1 MLEYYPP
8 KNICEN
14 NQFIL
19 FCFQA
24 NKIWRPAKR
33 LDLSKA
39 NDVLANKTKTVVESI
54 LIVWNT
60 EKNIYILLCHC
71 YKKRIK
77 TCRGWREYVFCV
89 PHLFTPPL
97 LRKFQKEVYREY
109 LMKISTHKTDEKY
122 LHKKGTTTTMFSY
135 LKADVWLYDK
145 DYNNDPIDYGGVWW
159 WYWCCVGWS
168 ILMVWGE
175 GSDMGISQETALYQS
190 W

>member
-24 NKIWRPAKR
+24 NKIWRLAKR

-89 PHLFTPPL
+89 PHLFTPPPL
-97 LRKFQKEVYREY
+97 EKVSKGSLSWILDENIHSQNRWKILAQKWDNNHNV
-109 LMKISTHKTDEKY
+109 
-122 LHKKGTTTTMFSY
+122 FP
-135 LKADVWLYDK
+135 WL
-145 DYNNDPIDYGGVWW
+145 IIW
-159 WYWCCVGWS
+159 
-168 ILMVWGE
+168 
-175 GSDMGISQETALYQS
+175 
-190 W
+190 

>member
-77 TCRGWREYVFCV
+77 TCGGWREYVFCV
-89 PHLFTPPL
+89 PHLFTPPPSWESFKRKSIVNTYRKYPL
-97 LRKFQKEVYREY
+97 TKPIKNISTKMGQQPQCFPMIDYMIKIIIMIRLIMVGQGGRSCVKAQRALAEKFGLRRKF
-109 LMKISTHKTDEKY
+109 
-122 LHKKGTTTTMFSY
+122 
-135 LKADVWLYDK
+135 
-145 DYNNDPIDYGGVWW
+145 
-159 WYWCCVGWS
+159 
-168 ILMVWGE
+168 
-175 GSDMGISQETALYQS
+175 
-190 W
+190 